1 MSVMIDVLQKNEN
14 TNCGETIKD
23 TSEMIT
29 VTIALA
35 EYRSLVAEN
44 EMYKCENARLRE
56 ITDQAIEEKNNIKEQ
71 WERQQRWYE
80 SRMIKERE
88 G

>member
-1 MSVMIDVLQKNEN
+1 MSVMVDVLQKNEN

-56 ITDQAIEEKNNIKEQ
+56 ITDQAIEEKEKIKEQ
-71 WERQQRWYE
+71 WERQQRFWE
-80 SRMIKERE
+80 SNLVQERE

>member
-1 MSVMIDVLQKNEN
+1 MSVMIDYLEKHEDV
-14 TNCGETIKD
+14 NCGESHKD
-23 TSEMIT
+23 TTEMIT

-35 EYRSLVAEN
+35 EYCSLVAEN

-80 SRMIKERE
+80 SRMVKERE

>member
-1 MSVMIDVLQKNEN
+1 MIDVLQKNEN

-56 ITDQAIEEKNNIKEQ
+56 ITDQAIEEKERIKEQ
-71 WERQQRWYE
+71 LENQKRWYE
-80 SRMIKERE
+80 SKMVQERE

>member
-1 MSVMIDVLQKNEN
+1 MSVMIDMLEKHEN
-14 TNCGETIKD
+14 INGENHSD
-23 TSEMIT
+23 TTETIT

-44 EMYKCENARLRE
+44 EMYKCENARLQE
-56 ITDQAIEEKNNIKEQ
+56 ITDRAIEEKERIKEQ

-80 SRMIKERE
+80 SKMVQERE

>member
-1 MSVMIDVLQKNEN
+1 MSIMIDVLQKNEN
-14 TNCGETIKD
+14 TNCGEIIKD

-44 EMYKCENARLRE
+44 EIYKCENARLRE
-56 ITDQAIEEKNNIKEQ
+56 ISGQAIEEKERIKEQ
-71 WERQQRWYE
+71 WERQQKWYE
-80 SRMIKERE
+80 SRMVQERE